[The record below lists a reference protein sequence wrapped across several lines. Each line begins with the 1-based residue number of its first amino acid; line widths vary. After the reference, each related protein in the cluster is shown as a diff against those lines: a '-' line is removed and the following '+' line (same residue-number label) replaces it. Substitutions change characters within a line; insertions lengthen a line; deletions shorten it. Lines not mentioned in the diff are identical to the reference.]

1 MVAFAA
7 LVVFQEDSRKEERH
21 TVQVDRQSWLGKEI
35 DQQAVGEVVLG
46 DKQGPVHELYTNQVS
61 SHECNSTLIRET
73 ALL

>member
-1 MVAFAA
+1 MVVALAA

-46 DKQGPVHELYTNQVS
+46 DKQGPVNELVIYKS
-61 SHECNSTLIRET
+61 S
-73 ALL
+73 